1 MVDYEQLPNGYLEK
15 RKKAS
20 LRLLYSFYLFLIYS
34 LLMKYTSIFDF
45 KVATYIYYG
54 ILGINVIF
62 IMMSYTAKITFNN
75 IPIPIYDEIKVFT
88 KKEILIYSLLP
99 IVTVP
104 FILYNILTYIIV
116 IVPFYIGVRVI
127 TRSVDDYDSRSS
139 RRY

>member
-1 MVDYEQLPNGYLEK
+1 MVDYEQLPKGYLEK

-20 LRLLYSFYLFLIYS
+20 LRLLYSFYLFLVYS
-34 LLMKYTSIFDF
+34 LLMKYTSIIDF
-45 KVATYIYYG
+45 KAANYIYYG

-62 IMMSYTAKITFNN
+62 IMMSYTSKINFNN

-88 KKEILIYSLLP
+88 RKEILICSLFP
-99 IVTVP
+99 MVSIP
-104 FILYNILTYIIV
+104 FILYNLVTYIIV

>member
-1 MVDYEQLPNGYLEK
+1 MVDYEQLPKGYLEK

-45 KVATYIYYG
+45 KVSTYIYYG

-75 IPIPIYDEIKVFT
+75 IPIPIYDEIRIFT

-104 FILYNILTYIIV
+104 FILYNLLTYIIV